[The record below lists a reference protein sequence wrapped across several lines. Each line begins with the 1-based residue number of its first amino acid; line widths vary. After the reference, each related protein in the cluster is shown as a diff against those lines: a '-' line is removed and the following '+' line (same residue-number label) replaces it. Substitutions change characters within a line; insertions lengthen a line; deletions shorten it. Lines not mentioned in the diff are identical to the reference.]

1 MVREVWVWK
10 MTLWEKLDLYRELR
24 CGIEVP
30 ESGPKPG
37 VTGDLDVVA
46 LEGTSTEVSF

>member
-1 MVREVWVWK
+1 MFRGPWVWK
-10 MTLWEKLDLYRELR
+10 MILSDILVLYGELR
-24 CGIEVP
+24 HFIEVP